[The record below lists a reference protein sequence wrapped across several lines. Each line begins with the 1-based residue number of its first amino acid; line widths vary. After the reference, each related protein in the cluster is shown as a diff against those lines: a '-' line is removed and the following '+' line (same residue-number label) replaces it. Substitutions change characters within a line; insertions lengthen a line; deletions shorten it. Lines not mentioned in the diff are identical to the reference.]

1 MDTLYI
7 TTAEGGKVEDP
18 EILRQLAERFS
29 ILIARPDT
37 QE

>member
-7 TTAEGGKVEDP
+7 TTAEGGKVEDL
-18 EILRQLAERFS
+18 EILKQLEDRFS
-29 ILIARPDT
+29 ALIARPDA